1 MPSLAALNPH
11 ATPFTMPLPADGP
24 NPQQLPISF
33 LNVCSLTR
41 KVTEVQQ
48 LITSRGIKLMCLAKT
63 WLNSNVDDGEVS
75 IPHFAIHRRDRGQR
89 GGGVAIYSHD
99 SLLVRRCTELES
111 EHLEVIWLKY
121 CKTGSRICAVAA
133 TDPRRNLLRTG
144 TFLKQTW
151 SEWWGGLQSL

>member
-1 MPSLAALNPH
+1 MPSLTALTPH
-11 ATPFTMPLPADGP
+11 ATPFTMPLPAGGP

-33 LNVCSLTR
+33 LSVCSLTR
-41 KVTEVQQ
+41 KETEVQQ
-48 LITSRGIKLMCLAKT
+48 LITSRGFKLMCLAET

-99 SLLVRRCTELES
+99 LLLVRRCTELES
-111 EHLEVIWLKY
+111 EHLEVIWLEVLQDRKSCMFGCCY
-121 CKTGSRICAVAA
+121 R
-133 TDPRRNLLRTG
+133 PRRNLLHTG

-151 SEWWGGLQSL
+151 SE